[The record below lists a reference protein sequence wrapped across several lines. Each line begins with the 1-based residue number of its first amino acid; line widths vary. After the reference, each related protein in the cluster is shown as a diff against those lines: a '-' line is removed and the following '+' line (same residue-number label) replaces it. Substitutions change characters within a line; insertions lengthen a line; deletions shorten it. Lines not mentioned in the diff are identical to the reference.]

1 MEPLDINLSGLSR
14 VLVPIDFSD
23 AAFAA
28 QTAALTW
35 VGDPSHLHILHV
47 LPPLSP
53 GEPGITWQTVNTASR
68 QQHVEQSFR
77 DRFPSKPY
85 EKVQF
90 TVLVG
95 TPSIEIIRYAKE
107 QQISL
112 IVIPSHGRTGMG
124 RLMLGSV
131 AERVVRRSPCPVL
144 VLRR

>member
-1 MEPLDINLSGLSR
+1 MEPLDIHLEGLDR

-28 QTAALTW
+28 QDAALRW

-53 GEPGITWQTVNTASR
+53 GEPGVSWQTVTDTSR
-68 QQHVEQSFR
+68 QQHVEQTYR
-77 DRFPSKPY
+77 DRCSPPRYST
-85 EKVQF
+85 VQF
-90 TVLVG
+90 TVRVG
-95 TPSIEIIRYAKE
+95 TPSIEIVNYAKQE
-107 QQISL
+107 QISL
-112 IVIPSHGRTGMG
+112 IVIPSHGRTGIG